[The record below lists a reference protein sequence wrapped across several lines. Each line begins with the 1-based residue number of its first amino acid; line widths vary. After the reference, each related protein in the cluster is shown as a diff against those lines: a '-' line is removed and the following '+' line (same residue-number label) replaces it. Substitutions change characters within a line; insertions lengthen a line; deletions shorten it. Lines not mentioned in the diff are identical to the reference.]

1 MRFRLFY
8 LKIAQKFKLI
18 VCICGIICIFAH
30 MKKSVVWFL
39 SAVMCVSFVIL
50 LFLQFRYI
58 KEMGNI
64 RRQQFDEC
72 VKRSLYN
79 VAREL
84 EAEEAKR
91 YLEEDIREMDRRN
104 SNFENLSIDG
114 YYTQTQSF
122 SFGGGSFS
130 FTQTIVPSTPSSD
143 ETPST
148 IPAPTMPSLQV
159 PRPQQDNGNELSER
173 SRALQQRQLEQYR
186 AYKYLVDEVIY
197 SMLNPSNSRPLH
209 DRVNNTFLAN
219 ELTDE
224 LANNK
229 IDIPFHYIFASN
241 TGRVIYTCCK
251 DADPNVVVNS
261 YSQAVFRNDSPNRM
275 GVIRVY
281 FPTLDEYIDKSVG
294 FMLPSLI
301 FIVILM
307 ITFAFTLF
315 VIMRQR
321 KITEMKNDFVN
332 NMTHEF
338 KTPISTISLAA
349 QMLNDQAVAKSPQMF
364 KHISGV
370 INDETKRLRF
380 QVEKVLQMSMFER
393 QSNTMKLKEMDVDEL
408 INGVINTFKLKVEN
422 IGGAIDAKFE
432 TEDPFGMV
440 DEMHFTNVIFNLMD
454 NAVKYKRADVPLHLE
469 VRTWNEPG
477 KLMISISDN
486 GIGIKKDDL
495 KKIFDRFYRV
505 HTGNR
510 HDVKGFGLGLAY
522 VKKVIV
528 NHKGTIKAE
537 SELGNGT
544 KFIISLPQNNE

>member
-1 MRFRLFY
+1 MR
-8 LKIAQKFKLI
+8 
-18 VCICGIICIFAH
+18 H
-30 MKKSVVWFL
+30 
-39 SAVMCVSFVIL
+39 
-50 LFLQFRYI
+50 
-58 KEMGNI
+58 
-64 RRQQFDEC
+64 QQFDMS
-72 VKRSLYN
+72 VKRSLFE
-79 VAREL
+79 VAHQLEL
-84 EAEEAKR
+84 AEAER
-91 YLEEDIREMDRRN
+91 YLEEDLQEMERN
-104 SNFENLSIDG
+104 STFGNFSIDG
-114 YYTQTQSF
+114 FYSQTFSFQNGAFSFSQTIQPPAQTPSQTPNSSTQT
-122 SFGGGSFS
+122 
-130 FTQTIVPSTPSSD
+130 PSI
-143 ETPST
+143 E
-148 IPAPTMPSLQV
+148 PAQPTMPSLQV
-159 PRPQQDNGNELSER
+159 PRPQSDAGNGVYER
-173 SRALQQRQLEQYR
+173 SRALQQRQLEHYL
-186 AYKYLVDEVIY
+186 ANKSLVDEVIY
-197 SMLNPSNSRPLH
+197 NMLINSSTRPITQRI
-209 DRVNNTFLAN
+209 DNNTLLHK
-219 ELTDE
+219 LTDQFE
-224 LANNK
+224 MNG
-229 IDIPFHYIFASN
+229 IDIPFHYILATS
-241 TGRVIYTCCK
+241 TGRVIYRSSN
-251 DADPNVVVNS
+251 DVDPNSFNNHSS
-261 YSQAVFRNDSPNRM
+261 YSQAVFHSDNPIQM
-275 GVIRVY
+275 GIIRVT
-281 FPTLDEYIDKSVG
+281 FPTLDDYIDKSVG

-301 FIVILM
+301 FIAILM
-307 ITFAFTLF
+307 VTFAFTLF
-315 VIMRQR
+315 VITRQR

-408 INGVINTFKLKVEN
+408 INGVVNTFKLKVEN
-422 IGGAIDAKFE
+422 IGGTIDAQFE

-477 KLMISISDN
+477 KLMVSVSDN
-486 GIGIKKDDL
+486 GIGIKRDDL

-537 SELGNGT
+537 SELGAGT
-544 KFIISLPQNNE
+544 KFIISLPQKNE